1 NGQGSRD
8 ADALPL
14 PAGKFMGISPRVAWI
29 QSHLF
34 EQTSDPP
41 GNLRLGSQPVYLE
54 PLGDGVTDRHAGVQ
68 RSVRILE
75 DDLHATPQR
84 PKRPMIQREYV
95 LAFKDCLSARRLL
108 QPQDGTA
115 DRRLATS
122 RFPHQGQRL
131 PLADLEGNAVYSP
144 HSWSRAAKQP

>member
-1 NGQGSRD
+1 
-8 ADALPL
+8 
-14 PAGKFMGISPRVAWI
+14 MGISPGVTWI

-54 PLGDGVTDRHAGVQ
+54 PLGDGVTERHAGVQ
-68 RSVRILE
+68 RSVGILE
-75 DDLHATPQR
+75 DDLHPTAQGSKGPV
-84 PKRPMIQREYV
+84 IQSEYV

-108 QPQDGTA
+108 QPQDGAA

-122 RFPHQGQRL
+122 RFSHQG
-131 PLADLEGNAVYSP
+131 
-144 HSWSRAAKQP
+144 